1 MNSEIDII
9 MNMYIDVTSNIE
21 HIKKSRTRILKIV
34 NDIKDIDNNYF
45 DVYCNYEL
53 FKTYLNM
60 YNDSEEYNN
69 LITNL
74 ETLKSFFEHQIKH
87 KCEHEW
93 TTDLI
98 DIDPDRSQEICYCV
112 KCEVTKR

>member
-1 MNSEIDII
+1 MNFEIDII
-9 MNMYIDVTSNIE
+9 MNMYIDVTNNIE
-21 HIKKSRTRILKIV
+21 HIKNSRTRILKIV

-69 LITNL
+69 LINNL
-74 ETLKSFFEHQIKH
+74 ETLKKFFEYEIKN

-93 TTDLI
+93 TNDLI

-112 KCEVTKR
+112 KCEITKK

>member
-1 MNSEIDII
+1 MNSEIDTL
-9 MNMYIDVTSNIE
+9 MNMYVDVTNNIE
-21 HIKKSRTRILKIV
+21 HIKNSKTRMIKIV
-34 NDIKDIDNNYF
+34 NDINEHDNNYF
-45 DVYCNYEL
+45 DVNCNYEL

-60 YNDSEEYNN
+60 YNNTEEYDD
-69 LITNL
+69 LIKNL
-74 ETLKSFFEHQIKH
+74 ETLKTFFEHQIKN

-112 KCEVTKR
+112 KCDVTKR

>member
-9 MNMYIDVTSNIE
+9 MNMYIDVTNNIE
-21 HIKKSRTRILKIV
+21 HIKNSRTRILKIV

-60 YNDSEEYNN
+60 YNDSEQYVIALN
-69 LITNL
+69 
-74 ETLKSFFEHQIKH
+74 
-87 KCEHEW
+87 
-93 TTDLI
+93 
-98 DIDPDRSQEICYCV
+98 V
-112 KCEVTKR
+112 K